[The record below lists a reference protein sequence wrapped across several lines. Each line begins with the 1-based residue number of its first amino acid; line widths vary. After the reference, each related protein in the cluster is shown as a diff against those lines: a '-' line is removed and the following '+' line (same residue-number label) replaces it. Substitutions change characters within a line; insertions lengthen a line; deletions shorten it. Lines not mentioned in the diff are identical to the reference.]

1 MVKKD
6 SRRQTVKTL
15 NLIKS
20 NDIIVDKLLKPCQD
34 GVHAKCTGW
43 AVLKKEL
50 SPINANYFRRC
61 TCKCHHHHHRKEK
74 EQQKVVSK
82 EAQQK
87 TKKKSSSRKQ
97 QHIKKQKLN
106 KTNRKAKSSKR

>member
-6 SRRQTVKTL
+6 SRSHTVKTL
-15 NLIKS
+15 NIIK
-20 NDIIVDKLLKPCQD
+20 NTDIIVDKLLKPCQD

-61 TCKCHHHHHRKEK
+61 ICKCHHYQRKEK
-74 EQQKVVSK
+74 EQQGIVSK
-82 EAQQK
+82 ETEQK
-87 TKKKSSSRKQ
+87 TKKKSSSREQ

-106 KTNRKAKSSKR
+106 KTNRK

>member
-6 SRRQTVKTL
+6 SRRQTIRTL

-20 NDIIVDKLLKPCQD
+20 SDIIVNKLLKPCED
-34 GVHAKCTGW
+34 GAHAKCTGW

-61 TCKCHHHHHRKEK
+61 TCKCHHHHQRK
-74 EQQKVVSK
+74 EQQQKLVSN
-82 EAQQK
+82 EEQQQK
-87 TKKKSSSRKQ
+87 VKKKSSSTRKKQ
-97 QHIKKQKLN
+97 RHTKKQKLN
-106 KTNRKAKSSKR
+106 KRSKKAKR

>member
-15 NLIKS
+15 NIIKS
-20 NDIIVDKLLKPCQD
+20 SDIIVDKLLKPCQD
-34 GVHAKCTGW
+34 GIHAKCTGW

-61 TCKCHHHHHRKEK
+61 TCKCHHHKRKEK

-106 KTNRKAKSSKR
+106 KTNEKAKTSKR